1 MAMDKSAADAYVYAK
16 ASGMLAKSYVGS
28 RSKNLFNTHSLAE
41 LWNLLFRKEVPV
53 VPETLLA
60 KELEK
65 EAQRNFLSQ
74 YLKLL
79 NNYSKPEKLLISLVH
94 FYDYDNLKE
103 LGAALALGE
112 KQMPAITD
120 TKPYSLINYEK
131 WPDLKSMTAESPLS
145 WYNEVPDLLN
155 QSQLDYKLDCQYIEE
170 IWNAAKKVDSSCRK
184 AVLTLLGNKFR
195 MDNAIWAL
203 RLKIYYGMD
212 NETIESHLAYSDPS
226 SGKQDYLVQEAL
238 TVLEWD
244 IDDYE
249 KWKTWKYS
257 ALLNPHEEGVVWS
270 VDPRWISNAYR
281 RMYVEEAYRLF
292 HLYPFTACPLVCWFI
307 IKQNE
312 LDNIRTASE
321 SLRLNI
327 SSSQAMELAGV
338 SEVKNG

>member
-112 KQMPAITD
+112 KQMPAMQ
-120 TKPYSLINYEK
+120 KNYYRY
-131 WPDLKSMTAESPLS
+131 PT
-145 WYNEVPDLLN
+145 V
-155 QSQLDYKLDCQYIEE
+155 
-170 IWNAAKKVDSSCRK
+170 AK
-184 AVLTLLGNKFR
+184 
-195 MDNAIWAL
+195 
-203 RLKIYYGMD
+203 
-212 NETIESHLAYSDPS
+212 E
-226 SGKQDYLVQEAL
+226 LVF
-238 TVLEWD
+238 W
-244 IDDYE
+244 
-249 KWKTWKYS
+249 
-257 ALLNPHEEGVVWS
+257 
-270 VDPRWISNAYR
+270 
-281 RMYVEEAYRLF
+281 
-292 HLYPFTACPLVCWFI
+292 
-307 IKQNE
+307 
-312 LDNIRTASE
+312 
-321 SLRLNI
+321 
-327 SSSQAMELAGV
+327 
-338 SEVKNG
+338 